1 MWLLLHSKL
10 QAASPLCPATSQL
23 CPCRLPAQLAPHPP
37 CPSTAPHPQ
46 VLRTAAH
53 YSWWAILSN
62 WRCLTHRSDDLFQ
75 SLLSGILKRRVGK
88 IFIFPLAFSSPAA
101 TPQELRRGIL
111 GTAGWALSFWI
122 PHVAQRWG
130 PFVPTDGTDTTTAGW
145 DGACMA
151 CRRALPGAQS
161 AGSCRGQQ
169 HSTSAAHHPCHH
181 SLCECQHTT
190 AWMFLSSW
198 AFFLNSCCFSFFS
211 ALCDGCE
218 IESWDNLAWRGP
230 TRIIKCKT
238 QLMQSYLKFK
248 PHIWE
253 VTGWKQALLDISW
266 GCELAQRL
274 TNLDSPKGRGANTL
288 SKRPTVQKK
297 WRQWFKPMG
306 LLMVM

>member
-1 MWLLLHSKL
+1 MTTQDRHQSSAWALCTKEASPHRVLQALASPTHSLCRELRRSHPTSLPKLCPKTAPVWLLLHSKL

-111 GTAGWALSFWI
+111 GTAGWAQTFWI

-161 AGSCRGQQ
+161 AGSCRG
-169 HSTSAAHHPCHH
+169 
-181 SLCECQHTT
+181 
-190 AWMFLSSW
+190 
-198 AFFLNSCCFSFFS
+198 
-211 ALCDGCE
+211 
-218 IESWDNLAWRGP
+218 
-230 TRIIKCKT
+230 
-238 QLMQSYLKFK
+238 
-248 PHIWE
+248 
-253 VTGWKQALLDISW
+253 
-266 GCELAQRL
+266 
-274 TNLDSPKGRGANTL
+274 
-288 SKRPTVQKK
+288 
-297 WRQWFKPMG
+297 
-306 LLMVM
+306 